1 MSREK
6 RVDEFPDLFHKAIQ
20 KVLAFKAP
28 VLLEYYCLTPEELRK
43 NLYEFRYAVR
53 REKQYW
59 PQYWPDINALQFTI
73 EGEKV
78 KISYIDENK
87 EEKENV
93 R

>member
-6 RVDEFPDLFHKAIQ
+6 RVDEFPDLFHKAVQ
-20 KVLAFKAP
+20 KVLAFKTS
-28 VLLEYYCLTPEELRK
+28 VFLEYCCLTPEELRK

-73 EGEKV
+73 EGDKV
-78 KISYIDENK
+78 KIAYTN
-87 EEKENV
+87 EEDKENV
-93 R
+93 N